1 MRLAPLT
8 LGVLGLASAVACSR
22 KAPSLEPISSASTS
36 ASVRTAESTTAPA
49 ASVAHVTPAKGACRA
64 LVVNGKA
71 TVNATPITTGMLLDG
86 EHWLEL
92 EAGASVALRHS
103 ITSREFKLLGPSKV
117 LPCRGGAEQIL
128 LARGQLVT
136 SANLGVRPGAEVLI
150 ATPLGTVRYG
160 DAALD
165 VEVNAKRLN
174 LRVKQGQAWLEPEK
188 AGKPSFKN
196 PVSTGAEAYLAAPAS
211 SAPKAL
217 EACENDAQ
225 RAHDSALRVVS
236 AGPAGSAR
244 SLGDRTAENMR
255 ARASAR
261 RSCAVAAATLGTL
274 DDPADRLRLSA
285 AVAHA
290 DELWQSVPPA
300 APAPATEQK
309 N

>member
-1 MRLAPLT
+1 MRLGRFSF
-8 LGVLGLASAVACSR
+8 GVLGLASAVACSR
-22 KAPSLEPISSASTS
+22 KAPSLEPLPSANAS
-36 ASVRTAESTTAPA
+36 AADSAAAPA
-49 ASVAHVTPAKGACRA
+49 ASAPHVTPAKGACRA

-71 TVNATPITTGMLLDG
+71 SVDTIPITTGMLLDG
-86 EHWLEL
+86 EHWVLL

-103 ITSREFKLLGPSKV
+103 ITSREFKLLGPGKV

-128 LARGQLVT
+128 LARGQLAT

-165 VEVNAKRLN
+165 VEVTAKRLN
-174 LRVKQGQAWLEPEK
+174 VRVKQGQAWLEPEK
-188 AGKPSFKN
+188 AGKSSFKN
-196 PVSTGAEAYLAAPAS
+196 PLSTGAEAHLSPLAS
-211 SAPKAL
+211 TAPKAL

-225 RAHDSALRVVS
+225 RASESALRVVN
-236 AGPAGSAR
+236 AGPAGNTS
-244 SLGDRTAENMR
+244 SLGDRAAENMR

-261 RSCAVAAATLGTL
+261 RSCAVAAAALGAL
-274 DDPADRLRLSA
+274 DDPAERLRLSA

-300 APAPATEQK
+300 APAPAPAAEQK